1 MADRSSPTIL
11 IVDDVEAS
19 RYTLARMLQKAR
31 FEVKEAATGREALRL
46 AAEKPDLIIL
56 DVNLPDLSGYEV
68 CKQIRAAPATAAIPV
83 LHLSA
88 SFVDADN
95 RAEGLEGGADGY
107 LTYPVEPRELLAN
120 VGALLRVRR
129 AEQEAREQRELL
141 HVTLSSIGDAVI
153 AADTDGRVTFLNP
166 VAETL
171 TGWNQDEAAGRP
183 LAAVFPIVD
192 GTTRWPLEGPVVRA
206 LREGTTVVLANNTIL
221 IARDGTE
228 RFVEDSAAPMRDRQG
243 KIIGV
248 VLVFRDVTQRK
259 QIEAEIALR
268 SRELEALNAQLRASQ
283 ERLELAQEAGRIGI
297 FEWDIRTNEVSWSA
311 TEEQLYGL
319 PPGAFKG
326 RYENWRQAVHPDDL
340 EAAEAV
346 LARAI
351 ADKQP
356 WEMEFRII
364 RPDGGVRW
372 IAAKGKLFADAEGR
386 PVRMLGVNLD
396 VTERKR
402 VEEALRN
409 SERLYRGIGESID
422 YGVWVCDPEGRN
434 TYMSESFLRLVGL
447 TQEQCSSSGWTRV
460 LHPDDAAAALAAWQ
474 DCVKTGGTWDRQ
486 YRVLGVDGH
495 WRPILSRGVAVRN
508 DRGAVVCWAG
518 INLDISRL
526 KTVEEALRDADRRK
540 DEFLATL
547 AHELRN
553 PLAPLRNGL
562 QVLNQISSQEEVV
575 VQTREMM
582 SRQLA
587 QMVRLI
593 DDLLDISRIT
603 RGKIELRKERV
614 ELAVVV
620 RSAVETNRPVIEQA
634 GHELTVSLP
643 PEPVYLMA
651 DPTRLAQIILNLLNN
666 AARYTEPG
674 GRIGL
679 TVELADELK
688 DPATAAEKPSEVV
701 IRVRDNGTGIP
712 AEMLPRIFE
721 MFTQVDRSLER
732 SQGGLGIG
740 LTLVRSL
747 VEMHGG
753 TVTAHSDGLGRGSEF
768 VVHLP
773 LAPEWD
779 AGATPAIEGT
789 GPAPSLRALPLMRSS
804 APARRILVVDDNRD
818 AALSLALLLQLAGY
832 QTHTAHDG
840 PAALD
845 AARAF
850 RPEIVLLDIGLP
862 GLNGYEVA
870 RRLRKDLGLTDAVL
884 VALTGWGQ
892 DEDRR
897 LAREAGFDHHLVKP
911 VDPQELRAELAR
923 PEFYVRAGP

>member
-1 MADRSSPTIL
+1 MTDKPLATIL

-19 RYTLARMLQKAR
+19 RYTLARTLQKAR
-31 FEVKEAATGREALRL
+31 YDVKEAATGREALRL
-46 AAEKPDLIIL
+46 AGDKPDLIIL

-95 RAEGLEGGADGY
+95 RAEGLESGADGY
-107 LTYPVEPRELLAN
+107 LTYPIEPRELLAN
-120 VGALLRVRR
+120 IRTLLGARR

-153 AADTDGRVTFLNP
+153 AADTNGRVTFLNP
-166 VAETL
+166 VAQQL
-171 TGWNQDEAAGRP
+171 TGWSDQEASGRP
-183 LAAVFPIVD
+183 LTDVFPILD
-192 GTTRWPLEGPVVRA
+192 GTTRQPLEGPVVRA
-206 LREGTTVVLANNTIL
+206 LREGTTVALANNTVL
-221 IARDGTE
+221 VGRDGTE
-228 RFVEDSAAPMRDRQG
+228 RFIENSAAPIRDRQG
-243 KIIGV
+243 KIVGV

-259 QIEAEIALR
+259 QIEAEITLR
-268 SRELEALNAQLRASQ
+268 SQELQALNDRLRASQ
-283 ERLELAQEAGRIGI
+283 ERLELAQEAGRIGM
-297 FEWDIRTNEVSWSA
+297 FEWNIRTNEVNWSA

-319 PPGAFKG
+319 PAGSFQG

-340 EAAEAV
+340 GAAEAV

-356 WEMEFRII
+356 FDMEFRII
-364 RPDGGVRW
+364 RPDGSVRW
-372 IAAKGKLFADAEGR
+372 IVAKGKVFADVEGR

-396 VTERKR
+396 ATERKR
-402 VEEALRN
+402 AEEELRN

-422 YGVWVCDPEGRN
+422 YGVWVCDPQGRN
-434 TYMSESFLRLVGL
+434 TYTSESFLRLVGQ
-447 TQEQCSSSGWTRV
+447 TQEQCAAFGWARV
-460 LHPDDAAAALAAWQ
+460 IHPDEAAAMVAAWQ
-474 DCVKTGGTWDRQ
+474 ECVKTGGPWDRQ
-486 YRVLGVDGH
+486 YRVLGVDGQWH
-495 WRPILSRGVAVRN
+495 PILSRGVAVKN
-508 DRGAVVCWAG
+508 DRGEVICWAG

-526 KTVEEALRDADRRK
+526 KNVEEALREADRRK

-553 PLAPLRNGL
+553 PLAPLRTGL
-562 QVLNQISSQEEVV
+562 QVLNMISSQESGV

-582 SRQLA
+582 NRQLG

-614 ELAVVV
+614 ELAVVI
-620 RSAVETNRPVIEQA
+620 RSAVETSRPVIEQA

-643 PEPVYLMA
+643 PEPVYLVA
-651 DPTRLAQIILNLLNN
+651 DATRLAQILLNLLNN

-679 TVELADELK
+679 TAELAERGK
-688 DPATAAEKPSEVV
+688 GKPAEVV
-701 IRVRDNGTGIP
+701 IRVYDNGTGIP
-712 AEMLPRIFE
+712 PEMLPRIFE

-747 VEMHGG
+747 VELHGG
-753 TVTAHSDGLGRGSEF
+753 TVVAHSNGLGHGSEF
-768 VVHLP
+768 VVRLP
-773 LAPEWD
+773 VAPELIEAAAPTAD
-779 AGATPAIEGT
+779 STAAT
-789 GPAPSLRALPLMRSS
+789 APRALPLMRSS
-804 APARRILVVDDNRD
+804 APARRILIVDDNRD
-818 AALSLALLLQLAGY
+818 SALSLALLLQLGGY

-840 PAALD
+840 PAAVD

-850 RPEIVLLDIGLP
+850 RPEVALLDIGLP

-870 RRLRKDLGLTDAVL
+870 RRIRKELGLKDAIL

-897 LAREAGFDHHLVKP
+897 RAREAGFDHHLVKP
-911 VDPQELRAELAR
+911 VDPQELRALLGQ
-923 PEFYVRAGP
+923 PEFYLWASS